1 MLEKFGKNTGNNGL
15 TYRDNSDKVMK
26 IVQITQPRKEKAH
39 VCLIYSSESKERNI
53 ASVIRKDHLCHK
65 NG

>member
-26 IVQITQPRKEKAH
+26 IVQITQPIKDKAH
-39 VCLIYSSESKERNI
+39 VCLIVQSQKR
-53 ASVIRKDHLCHK
+53 
-65 NG
+65 GT